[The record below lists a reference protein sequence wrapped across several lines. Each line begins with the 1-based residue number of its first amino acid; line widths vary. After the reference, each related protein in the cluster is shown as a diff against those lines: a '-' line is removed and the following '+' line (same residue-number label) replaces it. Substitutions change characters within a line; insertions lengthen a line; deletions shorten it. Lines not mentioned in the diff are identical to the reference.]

1 MGLAMG
7 RLLGR
12 LTKQLEAR
20 ILMLGLDAAAGKT
33 TMLYNYKIK
42 TGEVASTIATVVG
55 FNIERIEYRNISF
68 TFWDVG
74 GHAPNRPL
82 WKYYFH
88 DTQGLVFIVDSS
100 DRDRVRLPCSTR
112 NLSIVCRLTMNSGF
126 DEWHQEEEL
135 RDAALL
141 VLANK
146 QDLPNA
152 MTTAEMS
159 EELGLHQSLGNRRWH
174 IQSACATSGEG
185 LYVGLD
191 WLCTNVDIK
200 VG

>member
-7 RLLGR
+7 RLLGLSYR

-20 ILMLGLDAAAGKT
+20 ILMLGLDAAGKT
-33 TMLYNYKIK
+33 TILYKLK
-42 TGEVASTIATVVG
+42 TGEVASTITTVA
-55 FNIERIEYRNISF
+55 FNIERIEYRNMSF

-100 DRDRVRLPCSTR
+100 DRDRVRLAR
-112 NLSIVCRLTMNSGF
+112 
-126 DEWHQEEEL
+126 DELNTLLNAEEL

-152 MTTAEMS
+152 MSAAEMT
-159 EELGLHQSLGNRRWH
+159 EELGIHESLGNRRCH

-185 LYVGLD
+185 LYEGLD
-191 WLCTNVDIK
+191 WLCTNVDIR